1 VEGDTMSQAGRYIN
15 NSGPAGFVQTLTGNV
30 GGPVPP
36 SLGNINII
44 GSGDITVTGNPGTN
58 TLTISDSGAVPN
70 SFPADAGTA
79 TPAAGVL
86 NIFGGNNIHTTGAGN
101 TITVNVSGT
110 TNHALQLGNATGSL
124 TSLGVAANG
133 QLPIGSAGAD
143 PVLSTLTAGTGI
155 TITNGAGSISI
166 AASGAVAESFPT
178 DAGTAVPAL
187 GVLNLFGAHGINT
200 SGAGN
205 TVTTAVDNT
214 LTLGDLVNVT
224 GANALDLVTGD
235 ATLDA
240 GNINLAS
247 TLASGLVG
255 IITVNSLNF
264 IHSYGTGNTF
274 VGESAGN
281 LTLTTANATFNTGI
295 GYHCLQSLT
304 DGSVNTAVG
313 ISALQAAT
321 TGSQNSA
328 FGFQPLASLTTGT
341 ANCAYGT
348 VSLNSL
354 VGGDN
359 NICYG
364 DGTLSGLTGGSRNI
378 ALGTGTGQAYN
389 ANQSDNI
396 LIGGG
401 LLGDIADANTIRI
414 GISGGGNYQQNRCFV
429 AGIDGVNVGS
439 TAKVVTMGTA
449 GTVDQLGTATITA
462 GTGITVTPG
471 ANTITIASSG
481 TTNLTY
487 TNVNTTPY
495 VVLATDEY
503 LSVDCSGGVITVQ
516 LPNAAT
522 SGRVF
527 TIKDRTGS
535 AAASNITVTTVGGA
549 VNIDG
554 AVTFVMNTAYESINV
569 IGNGTTY
576 EVY

>member
-1 VEGDTMSQAGRYIN
+1 MSQAGRYIN

-264 IHSYGTGNTF
+264 IHSYGTGN
-274 VGESAGN
+274 
-281 LTLTTANATFNTGI
+281 
-295 GYHCLQSLT
+295 
-304 DGSVNTAVG
+304 
-313 ISALQAAT
+313 
-321 TGSQNSA
+321 
-328 FGFQPLASLTTGT
+328 
-341 ANCAYGT
+341 
-348 VSLNSL
+348 
-354 VGGDN
+354 
-359 NICYG
+359 
-364 DGTLSGLTGGSRNI
+364 
-378 ALGTGTGQAYN
+378 
-389 ANQSDNI
+389 
-396 LIGGG
+396 
-401 LLGDIADANTIRI
+401 
-414 GISGGGNYQQNRCFV
+414 
-429 AGIDGVNVGS
+429 
-439 TAKVVTMGTA
+439 
-449 GTVDQLGTATITA
+449 
-462 GTGITVTPG
+462 
-471 ANTITIASSG
+471 
-481 TTNLTY
+481 
-487 TNVNTTPY
+487 
-495 VVLATDEY
+495 
-503 LSVDCSGGVITVQ
+503 
-516 LPNAAT
+516 
-522 SGRVF
+522 
-527 TIKDRTGS
+527 
-535 AAASNITVTTVGGA
+535 
-549 VNIDG
+549 
-554 AVTFVMNTAYESINV
+554 
-569 IGNGTTY
+569 
-576 EVY
+576 

>member
-1 VEGDTMSQAGRYIN
+1 MSQAGRYIN

>member
-1 VEGDTMSQAGRYIN
+1 
-15 NSGPAGFVQTLTGNV
+15 
-30 GGPVPP
+30 
-36 SLGNINII
+36 
-44 GSGDITVTGNPGTN
+44 
-58 TLTISDSGAVPN
+58 
-70 SFPADAGTA
+70 
-79 TPAAGVL
+79 
-86 NIFGGNNIHTTGAGN
+86 
-101 TITVNVSGT
+101 
-110 TNHALQLGNATGSL
+110 
-124 TSLGVAANG
+124 
-133 QLPIGSAGAD
+133 
-143 PVLSTLTAGTGI
+143 
-155 TITNGAGSISI
+155 
-166 AASGAVAESFPT
+166 T

-535 AAASNITVTTVGGA
+535 AAAS
-549 VNIDG
+549 
-554 AVTFVMNTAYESINV
+554 
-569 IGNGTTY
+569 
-576 EVY
+576 